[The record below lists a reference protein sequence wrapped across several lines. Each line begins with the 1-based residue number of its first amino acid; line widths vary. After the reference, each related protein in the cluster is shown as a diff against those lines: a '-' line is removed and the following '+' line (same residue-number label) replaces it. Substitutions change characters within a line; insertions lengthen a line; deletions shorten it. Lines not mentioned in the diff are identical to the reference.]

1 MPGCYRRRVTSGEFE
16 ALVGGLEAQARRNP
30 AGYETRVLLMALLGN
45 AYLGVMLLL
54 ITALLA
60 AALASITVLKAAG
73 AKIALVVG
81 VFLWMVLKAL
91 WVKIPPPEGTEITAR
106 DAPELFAMI
115 DALRR
120 ALGAPRFH
128 HVLVTDDFNAGVVQ
142 APRLGI
148 FGWQRNYLLI
158 GLPLAKG
165 LSVEQFKAVLAHEF
179 GHLARGHG
187 RMSNWIYRQ
196 RLRWSRLMATLEEV
210 ESKGSFLFKPF
221 LRWYAPYFNAYSYP
235 LARAN
240 EFEADAT
247 SARLTSPR
255 AAAEALTG
263 VNVVASYLGERFWPQ
278 IHRLADE
285 LPQPGFAPYSGMGQ
299 RVAAEIDE
307 AASREWL
314 ERSLAR
320 KTTLDD
326 THPSLSERLGALGE
340 QARLAPPAPGASA
353 DRLLGGALERITQAF
368 DRRWQESILPS
379 WQERHRETQ
388 EGRRRL
394 AKLDAKHAS
403 GAELS
408 LQEAYDRARLTEAH
422 GANPQAALEQLRA
435 LHQRAPEDPVV
446 LFSLGSRLLAR
457 DDEAGFALVERAMER
472 DADATVSCC
481 EALRD
486 YCWRHGRKDEAHGWH
501 ARLAERAELEQAA
514 ARERDEVR
522 LTDKFQ
528 RHGLDGQALA
538 RMQAGLKVIAGLR
551 KAYFVKKRV
560 DYLPQRPCYV
570 MGFTVGSPLR
580 WHTRRRAA
588 EVLARIQEAVSF
600 PGETL
605 IINVEGENYRFGRK
619 LRWTRG
625 SRIL

>member
-1 MPGCYRRRVTSGEFE
+1 MTNEEFE
-16 ALVGGLEAQARRNP
+16 ALVGSLEEQARRNP
-30 AGYETRVLLMALLGN
+30 AVYQTRVLLMALLGN

-60 AALASITVLKAAG
+60 AALASIAVLKAAG

-106 DAPELFAMI
+106 EAPGLFAMI

-120 ALGAPRFH
+120 TLGAPRFH

-142 APRLGI
+142 APRLGLL
-148 FGWQRNYLLI
+148 GWHRNYLLI

-187 RMSNWIYRQ
+187 RVSNWIYRQ
-196 RLRWSRLMATLEEV
+196 RLRWSRLMGALEEV

-221 LRWYAPYFNAYSYP
+221 LRWYAPYFNAFSYP

-263 VNVVASYLGERFWPQ
+263 VNVVGSYLGERFWPQ
-278 IHRLADE
+278 IHRQADE

-299 RVAAEIDE
+299 RVISEIDE

-314 ERSLAR
+314 EQALAR

-340 QARLAPPAPGASA
+340 QARLAPPAPGAAA
-353 DRLLGGALERITQAF
+353 DRLLGDALERITQAF
-368 DRRWQESILPS
+368 DRRWHDGILPS

-388 EGRRRL
+388 QARRRL
-394 AKLDAKHAS
+394 AELDAKQAS

-408 LQEAYDRARLTEAH
+408 LQEAYDRARLTESY
-422 GANPQAALEQLRA
+422 GGKPEAALEQLRA
-435 LHQRAPEDPVV
+435 LHKRAPDDPVV

-486 YCWRHGRKDEAHGWH
+486 YCWRNDRQDEAHGWN
-501 ARLAERAELEQAA
+501 ARLVERAELQQAA
-514 ARERDEVR
+514 AKERDEVR
-522 LTDKFQ
+522 LSDKFE
-528 RHGLDGQALA
+528 RHDSGAEALA
-538 RMQAGLKVIAGLR
+538 RLQAELKTIAGLR

-560 DYLPQRPCYV
+560 RYLPQRPCYV
-570 MGFTVGSPLR
+570 LGFTVGSLLR
-580 WHTRRRAA
+580 WHSKRRAA
-588 EVLARIQEAVSF
+588 EVLARIRETGSF

-605 IINVEGENYRFGRK
+605 ILNVEGENYRFGRK
-619 LRWTRG
+619 LRWMRG